1 MVQLH
6 NRYYILVRR
15 RWKLMETLHFDSPI
29 ELKKLSTVRKNRTTT
44 YIPPSLPAFSRRVG
58 KGVRA
63 IKLSKKVM
71 QKGRVGR
78 RKEAAIKWILKTASN
93 VAMVTRA
100 RHGGHW
106 RNSTTAD
113 FLLGSFQRFQFR
125 SLGTGFGHFDQWI
138 FQLKLSRVLYLM

>member
-1 MVQLH
+1 
-6 NRYYILVRR
+6 
-15 RWKLMETLHFDSPI
+15 METLHFDSPI

-78 RKEAAIKWILKTASN
+78 RKEAAIK
-93 VAMVTRA
+93 
-100 RHGGHW
+100 
-106 RNSTTAD
+106 
-113 FLLGSFQRFQFR
+113 
-125 SLGTGFGHFDQWI
+125 
-138 FQLKLSRVLYLM
+138 